1 MPRRLLYPG
10 TDDATAAALQVTELV
25 GKMRPRRRNGPSPE
39 KARAEVG
46 VMLADGDFD
55 DARPTHLVALYE
67 WCHEQVY
74 GVKPME
80 LDHGETWKHATF
92 AAAKL
97 VKEQFRGDMK
107 ATVEFVRWTWR
118 RERWREGKR
127 REGDTISVGRIGWR
141 LQFVQRHL
149 VTDYR
154 IDLARSR

>member
-10 TDDATAAALQVTELV
+10 AGDAAEALSELV
-25 GKMRPRRRNGPSPE
+25 GKMKPKRARGPSLV
-39 KARAEVG
+39 KARVEVRA
-46 VMLADGDFD
+46 MLADGDFSN
-55 DARPTHLVALYE
+55 ARPTHLVALYE

-74 GVKPME
+74 GVRPLEME
-80 LDHGETWKHATF
+80 QGDNWKMAVF
-92 AAAKL
+92 AAARL
-97 VKEQFRGDMK
+97 VKHEFRDDMA

-127 REGDTISVGRIGWR
+127 RETNQAIGSVGRIGWR